1 LADPPEVPVRAL
13 LRRDTA
19 VVALLAWTALVWLSR
34 IRNILGN
41 EDLDGGQ
48 KVVRLLI
55 VAVFLGL
62 AAMVVASWRRPA
74 RALWVTALSAWT
86 VGLWTV
92 QMVGILLDDH
102 GAGFVL
108 IHAALAAVSITLA
121 VLAWR
126 SQRRAAATP
135 RIGAT
140 L

>member
-1 LADPPEVPVRAL
+1 MRAL
-13 LRRDTA
+13 LRRDTP

-34 IRNILGN
+34 IRNVVGN

-48 KVVRLLI
+48 KLVRLLI

-62 AAMVVASWRRPA
+62 AAMVVVSWRRPA
-74 RALWVTALSAWT
+74 RTLWVTALSAWT

-102 GAGFVL
+102 GLGFVL
-108 IHAALAAVSITLA
+108 IHAVLAAVSITLA
-121 VLAWR
+121 ALAWR
-126 SQRRAAATP
+126 SQRRAAAAP